1 MNEDYYENELRK
13 DFDKLD
19 SLNNQAEI
27 SNDKEL
33 NSIVEQ
39 MSDAISKLEKTL
51 KDYNI
56 YSNLNNKSDQS
67 KTKDIQKKLSENKK
81 KFKKL
86 KEKLKAIK
94 KNNSQSNEISINE
107 DGDDDTSHSIKY
119 NTFHKLQLATRST
132 IEMEN
137 MSGNILGDLNNQTNQ
152 MKGVSSKIG
161 LINDDIDTS
170 NSILGKMFR
179 RQGRDKKIIIICG
192 ITLLLIFFG
201 TLAYKIIN
209 KFK

>member
-56 YSNLNNKSDQS
+56 YSNLNNTSDQS

-94 KNNSQSNEISINE
+94 KNNNQSNEISIE

-137 MSGNILGDLNNQTNQ
+137 MSGNILGDLNNQTEK
-152 MKGVSSKIG
+152 MRGVKTKLGVMDTDLNSSNTLLGRIIG
-161 LINDDIDTS
+161 RQNDDMKIVIIVGGVLS
-170 NSILGKMFR
+170 LIVILF
-179 RQGRDKKIIIICG
+179 
-192 ITLLLIFFG
+192 LL
-201 TLAYKIIN
+201 YKII
-209 KFK
+209 KIFYK

>member
-1 MNEDYYENELRK
+1 MGDDFPIKIIKENK
-13 DFDKLD
+13 T
-19 SLNNQAEI
+19 N
-27 SNDKEL
+27 KEVIHPK

-56 YSNLNNKSDQS
+56 YSNLNNTSDQS

-94 KNNSQSNEISINE
+94 KNNNQSNEISINE

>member
-56 YSNLNNKSDQS
+56 YSNLNNTSDQS

-170 NSILGKMFR
+170 NSVLGKMFS

>member
-56 YSNLNNKSDQS
+56 YSNLNNTSDQS
-67 KTKDIQKKLSENKK
+67 KTKDMQKKLSENKK
-81 KFKKL
+81 KFKKF

>member
-56 YSNLNNKSDQS
+56 YSNLNNTSDQS

-161 LINDDIDTS
+161 LINDDMDTS

>member
-56 YSNLNNKSDQS
+56 YSNLNNTSDQS

-192 ITLLLIFFG
+192 ITLMLIFLG

>member
-19 SLNNQAEI
+19 SLNNKAEI
-27 SNDKEL
+27 STDKEL

-39 MSDAISKLEKTL
+39 MSDEISKLEKTV

-56 YSNLNNKSDQS
+56 YSNLNNKNDQS
-67 KTKDIQKKLSENKK
+67 KTKEIQKKLSENKK

-86 KEKLKAIK
+86 KEKLKAFK
-94 KNNSQSNEISINE
+94 KNNNNQNQDSMNDDI
-107 DGDDDTSHSIKY
+107 DDDTSQSMKY
-119 NTFHKLQLATRST
+119 NTFHKLQLATRTS

-170 NSILGKMFR
+170 NTILGKMFR

-192 ITLLLIFFG
+192 ITLMLIFLG

>member
-33 NSIVEQ
+33 NSMVEQ

-56 YSNLNNKSDQS
+56 YSNLNNTSDQS

-179 RQGRDKKIIIICG
+179 RQGKDKKIIIICG

>member
-56 YSNLNNKSDQS
+56 YSNLNNTSDQI

>member
-39 MSDAISKLEKTL
+39 MSEAISKLEKTL

-56 YSNLNNKSDQS
+56 YSNLNNTSDQS

>member
-19 SLNNQAEI
+19 SLNNKAEI
-27 SNDKEL
+27 STDKEL

-39 MSDAISKLEKTL
+39 MSDEISKLEKTV

-56 YSNLNNKSDQS
+56 YSNLNNKNDQS
-67 KTKDIQKKLSENKK
+67 KTKEIQKKLSENKK

-86 KEKLKAIK
+86 KEKLKAFK
-94 KNNSQSNEISINE
+94 KNNNNQNQDSIN
-107 DGDDDTSHSIKY
+107 DDIDDDTSQSMKY
-119 NTFHKLQLATRST
+119 NTFHKLQLATRTS

-152 MKGVSSKIG
+152 MKGVSSKIA

-170 NSILGKMFR
+170 NTILGKMFR

-192 ITLLLIFFG
+192 ITLMLIFLG

>member
-56 YSNLNNKSDQS
+56 YSNLNNTSDQS
-67 KTKDIQKKLSENKK
+67 KTKDMQKKLSENKK

>member
-27 SNDKEL
+27 STDKEL

-39 MSDAISKLEKTL
+39 MSDEISKLEKTI

-56 YSNLNNKSDQS
+56 YSNLNNKNDQS
-67 KTKDIQKKLSENKK
+67 KTKEIQKKLSENKK

-86 KEKLKAIK
+86 KEKLKAFK
-94 KNNSQSNEISINE
+94 KNNNNQNQDSI
-107 DGDDDTSHSIKY
+107 DDIDDDTSQSMKY
-119 NTFHKLQLATRST
+119 NTFHKLQLATRTS

-170 NSILGKMFR
+170 NTILGKMFR

-192 ITLLLIFFG
+192 ITLMLIFLG

>member
-39 MSDAISKLEKTL
+39 MSEAISKLEKTL

-152 MKGVSSKIG
+152 MKGISSKIG

>member
-1 MNEDYYENELRK
+1 MND
-13 DFDKLD
+13 
-19 SLNNQAEI
+19 
-27 SNDKEL
+27 
-33 NSIVEQ
+33 
-39 MSDAISKLEKTL
+39 
-51 KDYNI
+51 
-56 YSNLNNKSDQS
+56 
-67 KTKDIQKKLSENKK
+67 DI
-81 KFKKL
+81 
-86 KEKLKAIK
+86 
-94 KNNSQSNEISINE
+94 
-107 DGDDDTSHSIKY
+107 DDDTSQSMKY
-119 NTFHKLQLATRST
+119 NTFHKLQLATRTS

-192 ITLLLIFFG
+192 ITLMLIFLG

>member
-67 KTKDIQKKLSENKK
+67 KTKDMQKKLSENKK

>member
-56 YSNLNNKSDQS
+56 YSNLNNTSDQS
-67 KTKDIQKKLSENKK
+67 KTKEIQKKLSENKK

-86 KEKLKAIK
+86 KEKLKALK
-94 KNNSQSNEISINE
+94 KNNNNQNQDSIN
-107 DGDDDTSHSIKY
+107 DDIDDDTSQSMKY
-119 NTFHKLQLATRST
+119 NTFHKLQLATRTS

-170 NSILGKMFR
+170 NTILGKMFR

-192 ITLLLIFFG
+192 ITLMLIFLG

>member
-27 SNDKEL
+27 STDKEL

-39 MSDAISKLEKTL
+39 MSDEISKLEKTI

-56 YSNLNNKSDQS
+56 YSNLNNKNDQS
-67 KTKDIQKKLSENKK
+67 KTKEIQKKLSENKK

-86 KEKLKAIK
+86 KEKLKAFK
-94 KNNSQSNEISINE
+94 KNNNNQNQDSIN
-107 DGDDDTSHSIKY
+107 DDIDDDTSQSMKY
-119 NTFHKLQLATRST
+119 NTFHKLQLATRTS

-170 NSILGKMFR
+170 NTILGKMFR

-192 ITLLLIFFG
+192 ITLMLIFLG

>member
-19 SLNNQAEI
+19 SLNNKAEI
-27 SNDKEL
+27 STDKEL

-39 MSDAISKLEKTL
+39 MSDEISKLEKTI

-56 YSNLNNKSDQS
+56 YSNLNNKNDQS
-67 KTKDIQKKLSENKK
+67 KTKEIQKKLSENKK

-86 KEKLKAIK
+86 KEKLKAFK
-94 KNNSQSNEISINE
+94 KNNNNQNQDSIN
-107 DGDDDTSHSIKY
+107 DDIDDDTSQSMKY
-119 NTFHKLQLATRST
+119 NTFHKLQLATRTS

-170 NSILGKMFR
+170 NTILGKMFR

-192 ITLLLIFFG
+192 ITLMLIFLG

>member
-56 YSNLNNKSDQS
+56 YSNLNNTSDQS
-67 KTKDIQKKLSENKK
+67 KTKDMQKKLSENKK

-94 KNNSQSNEISINE
+94 KNNSQSNEISIE

>member
-27 SNDKEL
+27 STDKEL

-39 MSDAISKLEKTL
+39 MSDEISKLEKTI

-56 YSNLNNKSDQS
+56 YSNLNNKNDQS
-67 KTKDIQKKLSENKK
+67 KTKEIQKKLSENKK

-86 KEKLKAIK
+86 KEKLKAFK
-94 KNNSQSNEISINE
+94 KNNNNQNQDSMNDDI
-107 DGDDDTSHSIKY
+107 DDDTSQSMKY
-119 NTFHKLQLATRST
+119 NTFHKLQLATRTS

-170 NSILGKMFR
+170 NTILGKMFR

-192 ITLLLIFFG
+192 ITLMLIFLG

>member
-19 SLNNQAEI
+19 SLNNKAEI
-27 SNDKEL
+27 STDKEL

-39 MSDAISKLEKTL
+39 MSDEISKLEKTI

-56 YSNLNNKSDQS
+56 YSNLNNKNDQS
-67 KTKDIQKKLSENKK
+67 KTKEIQKKLSENKK

-86 KEKLKAIK
+86 KEKLKAFK
-94 KNNSQSNEISINE
+94 KNNNNQNQDSI
-107 DGDDDTSHSIKY
+107 DDIDDDTSQSMKY
-119 NTFHKLQLATRST
+119 NTFHKLQLATRTS

-170 NSILGKMFR
+170 NTILGKMFR

-192 ITLLLIFFG
+192 ITLMLIFLG

>member
-56 YSNLNNKSDQS
+56 YSNLNNTSDQS

-107 DGDDDTSHSIKY
+107 DGDEDTSHSIKY

>member
-19 SLNNQAEI
+19 SLNNKAEI
-27 SNDKEL
+27 STDKEL

-39 MSDAISKLEKTL
+39 MSDEISKLEKTI

-56 YSNLNNKSDQS
+56 YSNLNNKNDQS
-67 KTKDIQKKLSENKK
+67 KTKEIQKKLSENKK

-86 KEKLKAIK
+86 KEKLKAFK
-94 KNNSQSNEISINE
+94 KNNNNQNQDSIN
-107 DGDDDTSHSIKY
+107 DDIDDDTSQSMKY
-119 NTFHKLQLATRST
+119 NTFHKLQLATRTS

-152 MKGVSSKIG
+152 MKGVSSKIA

-170 NSILGKMFR
+170 NTILGKMFR

-192 ITLLLIFFG
+192 ITLMLIFLG

>member
-39 MSDAISKLEKTL
+39 MSEAISKLEKTL

-179 RQGRDKKIIIICG
+179 RQVRDKKIIIICG

>member
-56 YSNLNNKSDQS
+56 YSNLNNTSDQS

-86 KEKLKAIK
+86 KEKLKVIK
-94 KNNSQSNEISINE
+94 KNNSQSNEISIE

>member
-39 MSDAISKLEKTL
+39 MSDTISKLEKTL

-56 YSNLNNKSDQS
+56 YSNLNNTSDQS

>member
-19 SLNNQAEI
+19 SLNNKAEI
-27 SNDKEL
+27 STDKEL

-39 MSDAISKLEKTL
+39 MSDEISKLEKTI

-56 YSNLNNKSDQS
+56 YSNLNNKNDQS
-67 KTKDIQKKLSENKK
+67 KTKEIKKKLSENKK

-86 KEKLKAIK
+86 KEKLKAFK
-94 KNNSQSNEISINE
+94 KNNNNNQNQDSI
-107 DGDDDTSHSIKY
+107 DDIDDDTSQSMKY
-119 NTFHKLQLATRST
+119 NTFHKLQLATRTS

-170 NSILGKMFR
+170 NTILGKMFR

-192 ITLLLIFFG
+192 ITLMLIFLG

>member
-27 SNDKEL
+27 STDKEL

-39 MSDAISKLEKTL
+39 MSDEISKLEKTV

-56 YSNLNNKSDQS
+56 YSNLNNKNDQS
-67 KTKDIQKKLSENKK
+67 KTKEIQKKLSENKK

-86 KEKLKAIK
+86 KEKLKTLK
-94 KNNSQSNEISINE
+94 KNNNNQNQDSI
-107 DGDDDTSHSIKY
+107 DDIDDDTSQSMKY
-119 NTFHKLQLATRST
+119 NTFHKLQLATRTS

-170 NSILGKMFR
+170 NTILGKMFR

-192 ITLLLIFFG
+192 ITLMLIFLG

>member
-19 SLNNQAEI
+19 SLNNKAEI
-27 SNDKEL
+27 STDKEL

-39 MSDAISKLEKTL
+39 MSDEISKLEKTI

-56 YSNLNNKSDQS
+56 YSNLNNKNDQG
-67 KTKDIQKKLSENKK
+67 KTKEIQKKLSENKK

-94 KNNSQSNEISINE
+94 KNNNQSNEISINE

>member
-19 SLNNQAEI
+19 SLNNKAEI
-27 SNDKEL
+27 STDKEL

-39 MSDAISKLEKTL
+39 MSDEISKLEKTI

-56 YSNLNNKSDQS
+56 YSNLNNTSDQS
-67 KTKDIQKKLSENKK
+67 KTKDMQKKLSENKK

-192 ITLLLIFFG
+192 ITLLLIFLG

>member
-27 SNDKEL
+27 STDKEL

-39 MSDAISKLEKTL
+39 MSDEISKLEKTV

-56 YSNLNNKSDQS
+56 YSNLNNKNDQS
-67 KTKDIQKKLSENKK
+67 KTKEIQKKLSENKK

-86 KEKLKAIK
+86 KEKLKAFK
-94 KNNSQSNEISINE
+94 KNNNNNQNQDSI
-107 DGDDDTSHSIKY
+107 DDIDDDTSQSMKY
-119 NTFHKLQLATRST
+119 NTFHKLQLATRTS

-170 NSILGKMFR
+170 NTILGKMFR

-192 ITLLLIFFG
+192 ITLMLIFLG

>member
-19 SLNNQAEI
+19 SLNNKAEI
-27 SNDKEL
+27 STDKEL

-39 MSDAISKLEKTL
+39 MSDEISKLEKTI

-56 YSNLNNKSDQS
+56 YSNLNNKNDQS
-67 KTKDIQKKLSENKK
+67 KTKEIQKKLSENKK

-86 KEKLKAIK
+86 KEKLKALK
-94 KNNSQSNEISINE
+94 KNNNNQNQDSMNDDI
-107 DGDDDTSHSIKY
+107 DDDTSQSMKY
-119 NTFHKLQLATRST
+119 NTFHKLQLATRTS

-170 NSILGKMFR
+170 NTILGKMFR

>member
-1 MNEDYYENELRK
+1 MNEEFYENEIKK
-13 DFDKLD
+13 DLDKLD
-19 SLNNQAEI
+19 TLHSQADL
-27 SNDKEL
+27 STDKEL

-39 MSDAISKLEKTL
+39 MGEAISKTEKTV

-56 YSNLNNKSDQS
+56 YNSLNNNNDN
-67 KTKDIQKKLSENKK
+67 KTKDYQKKLTDSKK
-81 KFKKL
+81 RWKKL
-86 KEKLKAIK
+86 KEKIKLFK
-94 KNNSQSNEISINE
+94 KNNNNGNDSINDE
-107 DGDDDTSHSIKY
+107 GDDDTSQSIRY
-119 NTFHKLQLATRST
+119 NTFNKLQLATRST

-137 MSGNILGDLNNQTNQ
+137 ISGNILGDLSNQTNQ
-152 MKGVSSKIG
+152 MKNVSSKIG

-179 RQGRDKKIIIICG
+179 RQGRDKRIIIIFG
-192 ITLLLIFFG
+192 IILLLIFLG

>member
-56 YSNLNNKSDQS
+56 YSNLNNTSDQS
-67 KTKDIQKKLSENKK
+67 KTKDMQKKLSENKK

-94 KNNSQSNEISINE
+94 KNNNQSNEISINE

-137 MSGNILGDLNNQTNQ
+137 SFKDR
-152 MKGVSSKIG
+152 KFKY
-161 LINDDIDTS
+161 
-170 NSILGKMFR
+170 FR
-179 RQGRDKKIIIICG
+179 RRRPYTCSSNKKRS
-192 ITLLLIFFG
+192 
-201 TLAYKIIN
+201 
-209 KFK
+209 